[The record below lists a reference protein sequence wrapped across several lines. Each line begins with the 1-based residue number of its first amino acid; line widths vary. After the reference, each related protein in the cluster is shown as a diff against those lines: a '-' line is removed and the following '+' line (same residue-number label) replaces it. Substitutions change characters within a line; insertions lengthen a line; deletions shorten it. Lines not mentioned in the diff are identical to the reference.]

1 MTKEEFM
8 ILASEKYEN
17 LQKLNEHL
25 NFYDYEKAFDELW
38 TELGRTVLE
47 RNIGE
52 IPKDHRKKTLSEPGM
67 VKSK

>member
-1 MTKEEFM
+1 MTKEEY
-8 ILASEKYEN
+8 IALACEKYDA

-25 NFYDYEKAFDELW
+25 NFYDYEKTFDELW
-38 TELGRTVLE
+38 TALGRTILE
-47 RNIGE
+47 RNIGA